1 MGNLG
6 ESLDKKRAELG
17 LNRLDELIE
26 IQALLDSWYPNI
38 ARAKSINNGVLLI
51 VIKSSSVASD
61 LRLRQIELM
70 KHFNNIKSLRF
81 SQE

>member
-6 ESLDKKRAELG
+6 ESLDKKRSELG
-17 LNRLDELIE
+17 LNRHDELIE

-38 ARAKSINNGVLLI
+38 TRAKSINNGVLLI

-61 LRLRQIELM
+61 LRLRQIELI
-70 KHFNNIKSLRF
+70 KNFNNIKSLRF